1 MAILKKNEYF
11 ILIYHR
17 LKKALFCI
25 TLHITVQWQAI
36 TNTDNNEHNNNNN
49 NVLCQEKTSEQSYT
63 NWIINQ
69 SLRGQVIKEGHT
81 EK

>member
-1 MAILKKNEYF
+1 MAILKKL
-11 ILIYHR
+11 ILHSN
-17 LKKALFCI
+17 LLQAKKALFCI

>member
-1 MAILKKNEYF
+1 M
-11 ILIYHR
+11 
-17 LKKALFCI
+17 
-25 TLHITVQWQAI
+25 QWQAI

-49 NVLCQEKTSEQSYT
+49 NNVLSQEKTSEQSYT
-63 NWIINQ
+63 NWTINQ